1 MGRPEHEH
9 HQSSLD
15 VFQFPKHC
23 WCFRN
28 PHLRYNS
35 KTWTQTTDI
44 DSPTPKL
51 VVVFQISSTPSK
63 DESRNGTERTAFLS
77 LMNKIQDP
85 HNSAV
90 KTTVNDR
97 IVKLYHLLH
106 WTYQR
111 HLLDIY
117 IQLQRVLK
125 VTAGKFLPP
134 KKWLPLLSLNQL
146 PFLPLPFFGGEEKSD
161 FSVFIKWRC
170 NLCSIKSRLQH
181 SLPTP
186 DIECFRRPDFS
197 RTERSPVDLRE
208 TERLDENIPFSFA
221 EWFQTISKLSVKIG
235 NHPPNRGWT

>member
-15 VFQFPKHC
+15 VFQFPKPC

-28 PHLRYNS
+28 PHLRHNS

-44 DSPTPKL
+44 DLPTKL

-63 DESRNGTERTAFLS
+63 DETRNSKERTVCVTDEQ
-77 LMNKIQDP
+77 IQDP

-97 IVKLYHLLH
+97 IVELYHMLH
-106 WTYQR
+106 WTHQK

-125 VTAGKFLPP
+125 ETAGKFLPP
-134 KKWLPLLSLNQL
+134 KKVATFVVIEST
-146 PFLPLPFFGGEEKSD
+146 PFSSSSFFLGEENSD

-197 RTERSPVDLRE
+197 RTERSPVDWRE
-208 TERLDENIPFSFA
+208 TESLDENVPIFFA